1 MRHIENSKY
10 PFEQLVREGRI
21 TIPVPDDVPAA
32 RFRSAILSAA
42 RFHRLD
48 TMTRIKNDAVEI
60 VYMGK
65 L

>member
-10 PFEQLVREGRI
+10 PFEQLVTDGRL
-21 TIPVPDDVPAA
+21 TLPIPEDTTPAK
-32 RFRSAILSAA
+32 FRCAILSAA

-48 TMTRIKNDAVEI
+48 TMTRIKDNAI
-60 VYMGK
+60 TIIYMGP